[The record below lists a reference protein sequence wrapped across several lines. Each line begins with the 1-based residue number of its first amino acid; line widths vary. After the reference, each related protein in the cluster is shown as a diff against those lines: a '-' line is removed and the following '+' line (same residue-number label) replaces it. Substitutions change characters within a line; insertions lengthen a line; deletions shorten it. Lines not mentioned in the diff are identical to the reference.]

1 MQELNELKNT
11 QMQEHQLISN
21 WFSIQ
26 STQRVYKTFLA
37 LDEDMNGL
45 LSRIEFTAIS
55 NGTMSPLFIS
65 RIFEE
70 HVMRMR
76 VVQGRTVHRDEMDLL
91 AFTDFVLAWDHRSHP
106 AAIKYFFDIFDLK
119 KQASFCKH
127 AK

>member
-1 MQELNELKNT
+1 MPPP
-11 QMQEHQLISN
+11 
-21 WFSIQ
+21 Q

-45 LSRIEFTAIS
+45 LSRTEFSAIS

-76 VVQGRTVHRDEMDLL
+76 VVQGRTVHRCGKKV
-91 AFTDFVLAWDHRSHP
+91 AHRSMLPH
-106 AAIKYFFDIFDLK
+106 
-119 KQASFCKH
+119 
-127 AK
+127 